1 MKRPLLVTIIGIVM
15 ILVGLLQVGFG
26 ILFLSQR
33 NDATALADA
42 NVTTNELTSI
52 AISLI
57 VIGAVSVVLAFAL
70 LNGSRFARALIG
82 LLEVG
87 QIVGG
92 VYLLF
97 KLDSSH
103 RASAIGQIV
112 GGMIVLYFLFGT
124 EKAKSYFAR

>member
-42 NVTTNELTSI
+42 NVTTNEPTSI

-70 LNGSRFARALIG
+70 LNGSRFARVLIG

-112 GGMIVLYFLFGT
+112 GAEMLILSMIGSSFDT
-124 EKAKSYFAR
+124 R